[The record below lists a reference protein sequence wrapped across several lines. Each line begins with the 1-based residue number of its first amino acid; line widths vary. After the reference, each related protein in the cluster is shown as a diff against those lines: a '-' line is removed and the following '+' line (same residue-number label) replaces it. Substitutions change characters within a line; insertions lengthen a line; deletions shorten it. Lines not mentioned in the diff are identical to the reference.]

1 MGEILLTIGA
11 IYSIGFVIF
20 HIMFWKIFHWK
31 AALRS
36 ITRINRGIMQ
46 VMNLRLIYVFLF
58 FAYVS
63 YFQQNALLSTPL
75 GKIILSFISI
85 FWLMRA
91 VEQII
96 FFDRKNSVSMVLTAV
111 FAIGGF
117 LYLIPIFY

>member
-1 MGEILLTIGA
+1 MGEILLAIGTT
-11 IYSIGFVIF
+11 YSIGFVIF

-31 AALRS
+31 TDLRS

-63 YFQQNALLSTPL
+63 SFQQKALLSTPL
-75 GKIILSFISI
+75 GKIILFFISI
-85 FWLMRA
+85 FWFMRA

-96 FFDRKNSVSMVLTAV
+96 FFDRKNSVSIVLTVV